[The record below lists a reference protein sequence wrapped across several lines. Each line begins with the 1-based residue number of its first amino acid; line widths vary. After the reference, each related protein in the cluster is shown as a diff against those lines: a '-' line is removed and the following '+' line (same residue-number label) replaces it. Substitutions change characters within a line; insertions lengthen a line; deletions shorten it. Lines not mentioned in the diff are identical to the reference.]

1 MSLSQKTNR
10 EEEFFYSLDYCLQY
24 FPKNEIKKEA
34 GPMNSTMVKKKKKDL
49 LWKEF
54 VKLPKRK
61 IIHYRE
67 TDVKMY
73 PSPLIIQS
81 GNRVHSFKITEFTW
95 FTNVTQHLGADY
107 HCSNYFKF
115 ITYVS
120 ILSFY
125 ICISSIIF
133 NHTIT
138 ISCYKLKCSGKG
150 SFQYIS
156 GSKLYLHKYP
166 IRVMQFP
173 RFRIPM

>member
-24 FPKNEIKKEA
+24 FSKNEIKKEA
-34 GPMNSTMVKKKKKDL
+34 GPMNSTMVKKKKDL

-67 TDVKMY
+67 TDIKMY
-73 PSPLIIQS
+73 PSPLITQS
-81 GNRVHSFKITEFTW
+81 GIRVHSFKITEFTW

-173 RFRIPM
+173 RFHIPM